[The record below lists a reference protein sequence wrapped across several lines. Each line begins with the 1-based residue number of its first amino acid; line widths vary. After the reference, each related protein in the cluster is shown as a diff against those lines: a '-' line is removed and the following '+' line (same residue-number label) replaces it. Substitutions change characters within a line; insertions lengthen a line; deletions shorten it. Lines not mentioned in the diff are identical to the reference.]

1 MMARLRITLAA
12 VCGIGEATLLLLP
25 SAALADDTPLAET
38 AASVTYAV
46 DTRTSPRAVKTA
58 AELGEIAGGTWKAV
72 RRAGEAVSVTAPDGT
87 TTLLA
92 AADSSAA
99 SVVVPL
105 NAGGVWT
112 VENSKQGISIITV
125 RRSLDGT
132 LGDGT
137 AASPAKLV
145 DGDELCDYNA
155 SENYTFVLADVEG
168 LVDALR
174 LPVGCCMEAVG
185 DGIWRLI
192 ASEGGCLCKSAAIA
206 YAADSRLE
214 GPDRRTNRRDAL
226 PVAYSGDNWTGDAA
240 AAATLTF
247 TSPDGTPTVLNL
259 TGTGTV
265 PFTFNRPG
273 AWSVRLE
280 MVDGTTFDAEL
291 SVIGG
296 IVLVVR

>member
-1 MMARLRITLAA
+1 MRTKFEMVLAAACGICGAMLLTIPSTAFADTPIAETSPAVVYAIDTLA
-12 VCGIGEATLLLLP
+12 
-25 SAALADDTPLAET
+25 
-38 AASVTYAV
+38 
-46 DTRTSPRAVKTA
+46 SPRAVKTA
-58 AELGEIAGGTWKAV
+58 GDLAEIANGAWKAT
-72 RRAGEAVSVTAPDGT
+72 RRSGETVSLTAPDGT
-87 TTLLA
+87 ITTLA
-92 AADSSAA
+92 AADSSAT
-99 SVVVPL
+99 SVDSPL
-105 NAGGVWT
+105 NAGGVWS

-185 DGIWRLI
+185 GGIWRLI
-192 ASEGGCLCKSAAIA
+192 ASEGGCLYKSAAIA

-247 TSPDGTPTVLNL
+247 TSPDGTPTVLDL